1 MYDTI
6 CLSGDLVTR
15 MRYVVF
21 EFCSGSDLFNFLVT
35 GPFEKMKRYIYQYL
49 VLFSLFSYNNLY
61 IEHTMIYMYLYMYI
75 PTR

>member
-1 MYDTI
+1 MTH
-6 CLSGDLVTR
+6 

-21 EFCSGSDLFNFLVT
+21 EFCSGSDLFNFLVI
-35 GPFEKMKRYIYQYL
+35 GPFEKMKRYILHVYQYL